1 MTTGS
6 ADADMT
12 GKQLRRRPPQGGLLF
27 AFSLYH
33 VIMSTNAEKMKECF
47 VMTEKK
53 KTMARILAL
62 VIAGIM
68 ILSVALAILLK

>member
-1 MTTGS
+1 
-6 ADADMT
+6 
-12 GKQLRRRPPQGGLLF
+12 
-27 AFSLYH
+27 
-33 VIMSTNAEKMKECF
+33 
-47 VMTEKK
+47 MTEKK